1 MEERKGETVETK
13 TMFEAMAEGDK
24 SRSAFDDRM
33 GARTNKEMRDDFD
46 AQLKVRTTK
55 EIVKNVLHVVPR
67 YRVLKRE
74 EKDIVSKATA
84 NMIDEFFKNTL

>member
-33 GARTNKEMRDDFD
+33 EGRTNKKTEHDFEEH
-46 AQLKVRTTK
+46 LKLRTTE

-67 YRVLKRE
+67 YRDLKRE
-74 EKDIVSKATA
+74 NKDVVSKATA